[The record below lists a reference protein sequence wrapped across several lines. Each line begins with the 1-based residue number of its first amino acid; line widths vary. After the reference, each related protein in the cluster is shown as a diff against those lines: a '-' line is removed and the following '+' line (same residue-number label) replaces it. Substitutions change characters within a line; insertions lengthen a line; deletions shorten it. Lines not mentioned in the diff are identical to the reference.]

1 MRHRNRLSKLSRPA
15 DQRKAMLRSM
25 TTSLFMHDQI
35 MTTLTR
41 AKVLRQLSDKVVTLA
56 KRGDLHAIRQVAR
69 LIYNQPTG
77 QTITDPKTGKEVP
90 ETVLRRIFN
99 TVGPRAKARTS
110 GYTRVLQAP
119 PRRGDGTKMAVIELV
134 D

>member
-1 MRHRNRLSKLSRPA
+1 MRHRKRLSKLGRPA

-25 TTSLFMHDQI
+25 ATSLFTHDQI
-35 MTTLTR
+35 MTTLPR
-41 AKVLRQLSDKVVTLA
+41 AKVLRQISDKIVTLA
-56 KRGDLHAIRQVAR
+56 KRGDLHAIRQVSR

-77 QTITDPKTGKEVP
+77 EMMTDPKTGKEVE
-90 ETVLRRIFN
+90 ETVLRRIFG
-99 TVGPRAKARTS
+99 TVGERTKARNS

-119 PRRGDGTKMAVIELV
+119 PRRGDGVKMAVIELI